1 MINEELAFKAIKDE
15 IELKEIVGLN
25 SCMRQQKLKGLLN
38 RFNKTKHSTLLQK
51 RSELHNYLS
60 GLVDFMIDEI
70 SPTVNKNSFKIYK
83 KAIIPIIPF
92 NDLIEKLKCT
102 SGISKRDMPRSTS
115 SNRQKF
121 LTMSQL
127 NEVVKYNAEFRYRSD
142 LAKVSSL
149 LLQATVLVGLRPG
162 EWFSSM
168 LRTCNGR
175 PTLIIR
181 TEKQYSKRLS
191 YLNIDREDDLS
202 LFLPFRGIPLDHL
215 DEDEREIVRNCHHIM
230 SGLKQEQVQNVA
242 FLKKIS
248 ESINISITSIWGR
261 EKPAINIYSA
271 RHQFAANLKASD
283 IDDGLVTYLMG
294 QLFDDTKHRHY
305 ASEKKGEIRPAPYN
319 VLEIQAFVQKEINEK
334 VRLKESQG
342 GELQG

>member
-1 MINEELAFKAIKDE
+1 MISEEMAFKAVRNE
-15 IELKEIVGLN
+15 IDLNKIVGLN
-25 SCMRQQKLKGLLN
+25 SDMRQQKLKGLVN
-38 RFNKTKHSTLLQK
+38 RFNKSMKSPNLIK
-51 RSELHNYLS
+51 RSELQNYLS
-60 GLVDFMIDEI
+60 GLVVFLIDEI

-92 NDLIEKLKCT
+92 DDLVEKLKEA
-102 SGISKRDMPRSTS
+102 SGVSKRDMPSSSS

-121 LTMSQL
+121 LPMSQL
-127 NEVVKYNAEFRYRSD
+127 NEVVKYNTEVRHRSD

-149 LLQATVLVGLRPG
+149 LLQGGVLVGLRPG

-191 YLNIDREDDLS
+191 SLNIDRGHDLS

-215 DEDEREIVRNCHHIM
+215 DEDEREIIRNCQQIM
-230 SGLKQEQVQNVA
+230 SGFKQEQEHNVA

-248 ESINISITSIWGR
+248 ESINISITGIWGR
-261 EKPAINIYSA
+261 EKPAINLYSA

-294 QLFDDTKHRHY
+294 QLFDETKHRHY

-334 VRLKESQG
+334 VRFKELLGS
-342 GELQG
+342 ELRD